1 MKNKYL
7 LMMSFLMVCILSKS
21 EAQDINFSQF
31 YNNPLA
37 LNPALAG
44 TNSHWRLASS
54 YRNQWVNVPG
64 NYGTNTAS
72 FDYNLDYYHTGL
84 GIMLMSDRALGGRFG
99 AFQTSRLSLVYCYYI
114 LLGNGWM
121 ARAGLEGNFTYK
133 SVNLDKLTFEDEL
146 NIPTLGLG
154 GGATF
159 DPVVTAN
166 SDGNLN
172 KMSGDIN
179 AGLMFYNSRF
189 WFGASFNNLM
199 NPFGNAG
206 YDRYLADSYPLRFS
220 GQMGAKIP
228 LNHDGEVA
236 VAPALLF
243 NKQRQAH
250 QLDIGVNFHA
260 HLLRFGAWYR
270 GFIKTVENQNS
281 AVPAPSNQDAFVI
294 YGGLKYQGL
303 QVGYSYDYS
312 ISELRGTG
320 GTHEIS
326 LIIQPWYDRRSKK
339 GTEHID
345 CPLF

>member
-7 LMMSFLMVCILSKS
+7 LIAHLFIFLFAFKS
-21 EAQDINFSQF
+21 SAQDTNFSQF
-31 YNNPLA
+31 YNNPLQ

-44 TNSHWRLASS
+44 TNTHWRLAST

-64 NYGTNTAS
+64 NYGVNTAS

-84 GIMLMSDRALGGRFG
+84 GIMLMNDRALGGRFG
-99 AFQTSRLSLVYCYYI
+99 AFQTSRLSLVYSYYI

-121 ARAGLEGNFTYK
+121 ARMGLEGNFTYK
-133 SVNLDKLTFEDEL
+133 TVNLDKLTFEDQL
-146 NIPTLGLG
+146 NIPHLGFG
-154 GGATF
+154 GGTTY
-159 DPVVTAN
+159 DPLYTNN
-166 SDGNLN
+166 SGRLN

-179 AGLMFYNSRF
+179 TGLMLYSSRY
-189 WFGASFNNLM
+189 WFGASFSNLM

-206 YDRYLADSYPLRFS
+206 YNRYLVDSHPLRFS
-220 GQMGAKIP
+220 LQIGAKIP

-236 VAPALLF
+236 ISPALLF

-250 QLDIGVNFHA
+250 QLDVGVNFHA
-260 HLLRFGAWYR
+260 HLVRFGGWYR
-270 GFIKTVENQNS
+270 GFLKTVDNDNS
-281 AVPAPSNQDAFVI
+281 QVASPSNQDAI
-294 YGGLKYQGL
+294 IMYAGLKYQGF

-312 ISELRGTG
+312 ISELKGTG

-326 LIIQPWYDRRSKK
+326 LIIQPWYDKRRKR
-339 GTEHID
+339 GTEHIE